1 MLTIYT
7 RRLLDCARR
16 PRLVQDG
23 REQVI
28 CSLSPR
34 GWVGVV
40 GWFFGLWASLL
51 TLSGLRTVTERLYRT
66 VASARCPRSD
76 AFSLPRAMVLTTS
89 ITVVVTA
96 CLPVFPRV
104 CVFFCRPLLCVHP
117 DVLILDAYIQPIE
130 TSVLQ

>member
-7 RRLLDCARR
+7 RRLLDRARR

-40 GWFFGLWASLL
+40 GWFFGLWALGFASDAIR
-51 TLSGLRTVTERLYRT
+51 SQDGHRTVIQDGRL
-66 VASARCPRSD
+66 SPLP
-76 AFSLPRAMVLTTS
+76 SL
-89 ITVVVTA
+89 
-96 CLPVFPRV
+96 
-104 CVFFCRPLLCVHP
+104 
-117 DVLILDAYIQPIE
+117 
-130 TSVLQ
+130 